1 MTQPLL
7 RVRDLR
13 KAFPVRRGLLGRTVD
28 HVHAVDG
35 IGFDIAAGE
44 TLGLVGESGSGKTTV
59 GRCVLRL
66 VEPDSGSVRFEGR
79 ELMELSPREIRS
91 LRPRMQPVFQDPYA
105 SLNPRMTVGQMLVE
119 PLIAHG
125 IARGAAARERAARM
139 LEQVELESDHLDR
152 YPHDFSGGQRQRIAI
167 ARALILEPRF
177 LVCDEPVS
185 ALDVSVQAQIL
196 NLLVGLQ
203 RSRGLTTLFISHD
216 LAVVRHVCDQ
226 VAVMYRG
233 RIVEQT
239 SAETLFLGPRHPY
252 TELLKASVPAG
263 DGRPLPGQDAP
274 PPEVSARL
282 GCPFRARCPAAVE
295 RCAGDPPP
303 ALQEVEP
310 GHRVACWEALR

>member
-1 MTQPLL
+1 MTAPLL
-7 RVRDLR
+7 AVCDLR
-13 KAFPVRRGLLGRTVD
+13 KAFPIRRGLLGRTVD

-35 IGFDIAAGE
+35 IGFDIGPGE

-59 GRCVLRL
+59 GRCILRL

-125 IARGAAARERAARM
+125 IARGASARERAARL
-139 LEQVELESDHLDR
+139 LEQVELEADHLDR

-196 NLLVGLQ
+196 NLLVDLQ
-203 RSRGLTTLFISHD
+203 RSRGLATLFISHD
-216 LAVVRHVCDQ
+216 LAVVRHVCRR

-233 RIVEQT
+233 RIVEQAPAD
-239 SAETLFLGPRHPY
+239 SLFEAPRHPY
-252 TELLKASVPAG
+252 TQLLRDSVPAG
-263 DGRPLPGQDAP
+263 DGQPLPAHDEEPAEAP
-274 PPEVSARL
+274 VRT
-282 GCPFRARCPAAVE
+282 GCPFRPRCPVAAE

-303 ALQEVEP
+303 TLQDVGE
-310 GHRVACWEALR
+310 GHLVACWEAIP